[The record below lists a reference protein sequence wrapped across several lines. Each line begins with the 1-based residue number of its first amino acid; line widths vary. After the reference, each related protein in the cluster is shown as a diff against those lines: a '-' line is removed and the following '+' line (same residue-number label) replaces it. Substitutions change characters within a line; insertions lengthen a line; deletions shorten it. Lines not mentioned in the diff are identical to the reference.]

1 MLYCPAGEKQ
11 PYAILVLC
19 TENEFEFLWISNF
32 LYLYTCD
39 IPTNNLNRVVKMR
52 IDMRDITY
60 SRVPITRTNGRES
73 KSVSSSGGL

>member
-1 MLYCPAGEKQ
+1 MLSSFCIK
-11 PYAILVLC
+11 C

-39 IPTNNLNRVVKMR
+39 IPSNILNRVVKMR
-52 IDMRDITY
+52 IDMRGITY
-60 SRVPITRTNGRES
+60 SRVPITRTKGRES